1 MSGIRPPGGFKLAIN
16 RKKDND
22 VKTYRNGVTVNFF
35 DVAVF
40 LLSSLLTGGPRFN
53 INIITG
59 SGVMTIIVY
68 KELTRNPEI
77 KNLPIWI
84 LPNIWRL
91 GLLRDIKFGKNVSD
105 KKLLNAAKCQGLFP
119 NCQITL
125 SITLKLLRC
134 VFLF

>member
-1 MSGIRPPGGFKLAIN
+1 MSGIRLPGGFKLAIN

-77 KNLPIWI
+77 KNLPI
-84 LPNIWRL
+84 
-91 GLLRDIKFGKNVSD
+91 
-105 KKLLNAAKCQGLFP
+105 
-119 NCQITL
+119 
-125 SITLKLLRC
+125 
-134 VFLF
+134 

>member
-40 LLSSLLTGGPRFN
+40 LLSSLLTGPRFN

-77 KNLPIWI
+77 QKSPNLNLTQYLEI
-84 LPNIWRL
+84 
-91 GLLRDIKFGKNVSD
+91 G
-105 KKLLNAAKCQGLFP
+105 A
-119 NCQITL
+119 T
-125 SITLKLLRC
+125 
-134 VFLF
+134 